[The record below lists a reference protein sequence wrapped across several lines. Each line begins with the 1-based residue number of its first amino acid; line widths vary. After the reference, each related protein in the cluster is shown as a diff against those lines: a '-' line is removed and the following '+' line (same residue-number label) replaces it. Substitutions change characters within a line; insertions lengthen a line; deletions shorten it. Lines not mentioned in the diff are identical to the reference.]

1 MLVRE
6 TKDNGKEITQV
17 HYILMKVEEVHYILM
32 NVGYREIWNESTKNF
47 LWRHS
52 K

>member
-17 HYILMKVEEVHYILM
+17 HYILMKVEVHYILM
-32 NVGYREIWNESTKNF
+32 NVGYREI
-47 LWRHS
+47 
-52 K
+52 

>member
-17 HYILMKVEEVHYILM
+17 HYILMKVEEVHYILI
-32 NVGYREIWNESTKNF
+32 NVGYREILKWIYEELLVTAQ
-47 LWRHS
+47 
-52 K
+52 